1 MSLPCA
7 PRKRQVRL
15 RPRTGWAATLIAVDY
30 SCPRFQRCNAGFC
43 PGLGGTHLPGESV
56 CRYLLEGV
64 KQGGRARVESALY
77 QDLAES
83 VLRYASE
90 LISQSGPL
98 ARALRHA
105 SKTGSSMERGR
116 RAMRRLRAKAGA

>member
-7 PRKRQVRL
+7 PRKRQVCL
-15 RPRTGWAATLIAVDY
+15 RPRTDTAATPIAVGY

-43 PGLGGTHLPGESV
+43 PGLGGTHLPGEPV
-56 CRYLLEGV
+56 CFYLREAV
-64 KQGGRARVESALY
+64 KDGGYARVEGVLH

-83 VLRYASE
+83 VLRFASE

-116 RAMRRLRAKAGA
+116 RAMRRLRATVAA